1 MIIETS
7 DNRFYSVR
15 ETGNPDL
22 AHVWLGIEIKFNKAT
37 NSWAKK
43 PNRKGSGNR
52 PQLIRKAASK
62 VIAGTLDQLDP
73 VT

>member
-22 AHVWLGIEIKFNKAT
+22 AHVWLGVEITYTKTKG
-37 NSWAKK
+37 WAKK

-52 PQLIRKAASK
+52 PQLIRKAACK

>member
-1 MIIETS
+1 MIVETS

-22 AHVWLGIEIKFNKAT
+22 GHLWVGIEVRLTKGK
-37 NSWAKK
+37 WVKR
-43 PNRKGSGNR
+43 PNRRGGGNR

-62 VIAGTLDQLDP
+62 VITEH
-73 VT
+73 VCETS